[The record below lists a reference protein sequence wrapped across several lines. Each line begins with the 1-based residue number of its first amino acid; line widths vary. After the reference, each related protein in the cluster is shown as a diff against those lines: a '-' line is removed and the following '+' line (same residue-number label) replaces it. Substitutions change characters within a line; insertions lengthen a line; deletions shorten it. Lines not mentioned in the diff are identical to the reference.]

1 MSNAA
6 SAAFLQDVEDRAVD
20 ECLRLME
27 AVVDGLQ
34 GDGSVYGDGSMTR
47 AQRVAF
53 YQQLAEEGTLDMLR
67 VVNGDLLERM
77 TRQFERDVAAETA
90 ERR

>member
-6 SAAFLQDVEDRAVD
+6 SAEFLQDVEEQAVE

-34 GDGSVYGDGSMTR
+34 DSGSVYGDGSMNR
-47 AQRVAF
+47 GERIAF
-53 YQQLAEEGTLDMLR
+53 YQQLDAEGALYQLR
-67 VVNGDLLERM
+67 AINPELLQRM

-90 ERR
+90 QRR